1 MITYTDTSFLLKLV
15 VDDEDGIEIA
25 QRLWLD
31 SDYLVCA
38 EIGYVEARAALA
50 AAHRSGRLDADAL
63 AVAKAGCDDLWA
75 QLDRVPVTTALLAT
89 AGDTAE
95 RESLRGYD
103 AVHLTAAIE
112 ARATVMATADRQ
124 LLAAA
129 ARSGIDTADPTTSP
143 SDGEFENEGLI

>member
-15 VDDEDGIEIA
+15 VDDEEGIAAA

-50 AAHRSGRLDADAL
+50 AAHRSGRFDVDGL
-63 AVAKAGCDDLWA
+63 AVAKVGFDDLWA
-75 QLDRVPVTTALLAT
+75 QLDRVSLTTALLGA
-89 AGDTAE
+89 ACDTAE
-95 RESLRGYD
+95 REGLRGYD

-112 ARATVMATADRQ
+112 ANATVMASADGQ

-129 ARSGIDTADPTTSP
+129 ARNGIDTADPTRP
-143 SDGEFENEGLI
+143 PGSDNS